1 LTATLQSDAS
11 KIASVGVNIVFPND
25 NHLQQTV
32 PVKMGTSGGNV
43 TDTNANLCC
52 SGTLGSLITRGGV
65 TFILSS
71 NHVFAKSDNGTAKT
85 TDIISQPG
93 LVDNNCAPGANTV
106 AHFSAAAAL
115 KPTSASNGFAPSNV
129 DAAIAQ
135 IVPGT
140 VDTSGSILDLGAAGA
155 TSIAAAPPS
164 STLAVPSAVLGGG
177 EGVAKSGRST
187 GLTCSTLQAI
197 NVTVAVDYF
206 VACGGAK
213 SFTATFSNQVII
225 NGGSFSAAGDSGALV
240 VTSDT
245 ARPVAL
251 LFGGNSTS
259 TSAHPLADVIT
270 AFTDASGTP
279 AFVGG
284 ADHAVSCDPTAVAP
298 GTSQGPGG
306 FGAISQSEQQR
317 ATAARQNHAVRLM
330 QDPAVASV
338 EAGVS
343 EDSPQEGAVVITLS
357 GAPRAAIPKALD
369 GVRTRVVTPPGGRI
383 PVLSLADLDQA
394 TAVKESHAGLMTQ
407 PGVQG
412 IGVGRSSDNP
422 AEPAVVIYVLA
433 GQPHPLIP
441 ALLDGVRTKIIEG
454 DRFRAFGWGK
464 ETRPPNTCTKK
475 K

>member
-1 LTATLQSDAS
+1 
-11 KIASVGVNIVFPND
+11 
-25 NHLQQTV
+25 
-32 PVKMGTSGGNV
+32 
-43 TDTNANLCC
+43 
-52 SGTLGSLITRGGV
+52 
-65 TFILSS
+65 
-71 NHVFAKSDNGTAKT
+71 
-85 TDIISQPG
+85 
-93 LVDNNCAPGANTV
+93 
-106 AHFSAAAAL
+106 
-115 KPTSASNGFAPSNV
+115 
-129 DAAIAQ
+129 
-135 IVPGT
+135 
-140 VDTSGSILDLGAAGA
+140 
-155 TSIAAAPPS
+155 
-164 STLAVPSAVLGGG
+164 
-177 EGVAKSGRST
+177 
-187 GLTCSTLQAI
+187 
-197 NVTVAVDYF
+197 VTVSVDYF

-284 ADHAVSCDPTAVAP
+284 SDHVVSCDPTAAAP
-298 GTSQGPGG
+298 GASQGPGG
-306 FGAISQSEQQR
+306 FGVISQSEQQP
-317 ATAARQNHAVRLM
+317 ATAARQKHAARLM

-343 EDSPQEGAVVITLS
+343 EDSAQEGAVVITLS

-369 GVRTRVVTPPGGRI
+369 GVRTRVVNPPGGRI

-394 TAVKESHAGLMTQ
+394 TAVKESHTGLMTQ
-407 PGVQG
+407 PGIQG

-422 AEPAVVIYVLA
+422 AEPAIVIYVLA
-433 GQPHPLIP
+433 GQAHPPIP

-464 ETRPPNTCTKK
+464 ETRPANTCTKK